1 MDSKCVLHMRYIL
14 DVCAGGIFMSFL
26 AGLKAFFSFQGVA
39 NSALKI
45 VDKLAGTDWTSKEKA
60 EWLLKYQEATKHQS
74 PARRFIAVAF
84 TLGMALFG
92 FSYLMSGAVAQVY
105 IFIATTGDTLAQVA
119 ASQNLAEIRAKPLL
133 SFQNNCYVYMKEV
146 LVSPMTWILGF
157 YFAVDIGSKI
167 KK

>member
-1 MDSKCVLHMRYIL
+1 MRFILALRMGGDCMSVLAAI
-14 DVCAGGIFMSFL
+14 
-26 AGLKAFFSFQGVA
+26 KAFFSFEGVA

-60 EWLLKYQEATKHQS
+60 EWMLKYQEATKHQS
-74 PARRFIAVAF
+74 PARRFIAVSF

-92 FSYLMSGAVAQVY
+92 FTYLMAGATAQAY
-105 IFIATTGDTLAQVA
+105 IFIATTGDTLAQVS

-133 SFQNNCYVYMKEV
+133 ALQNDCYVYMKEV
-146 LVSPMTWILGF
+146 LANPMTWILGF

>member
-1 MDSKCVLHMRYIL
+1 MGV
-14 DVCAGGIFMSFL
+14 L
-26 AGLKAFFSFQGVA
+26 AGLKAFFSFEGVA

-45 VDKLAGTDWTSKEKA
+45 VDKIAGTEWTSKEKA
-60 EWLLKYQEATKHQS
+60 DWLLQYQEATKHQS
-74 PARRFIAVAF
+74 PARRVVAIAF

-92 FSYLMSGAVAQVY
+92 FTYLSAGLVAQAY

-119 ASQNLAEIRAKPLL
+119 SSQNLAEIRAKPLL
-133 SFQNNCYVYMKEV
+133 SLQNDCYVYMKEV
-146 LVSPMTWILGF
+146 LANPMTWILGF